1 MVPQEIIQK
10 AQKNNPEH
18 QKSLILEQVKEVN
31 EKSSHGHPNN
41 SSIRM
46 HRSVHRSYQTH
57 SDVSRRMVDTSQDV
71 VEFDEDGFDAPN
83 KFINLD
89 LLEARIVQPNDM

>member
-1 MVPQEIIQK
+1 MQ
-10 AQKNNPEH
+10 
-18 QKSLILEQVKEVN
+18 
-31 EKSSHGHPNN
+31 
-41 SSIRM
+41 
-46 HRSVHRSYQTH
+46 RSVHRSYQTQ

-71 VEFDEDGFDAPN
+71 VELEEDGFDAPN